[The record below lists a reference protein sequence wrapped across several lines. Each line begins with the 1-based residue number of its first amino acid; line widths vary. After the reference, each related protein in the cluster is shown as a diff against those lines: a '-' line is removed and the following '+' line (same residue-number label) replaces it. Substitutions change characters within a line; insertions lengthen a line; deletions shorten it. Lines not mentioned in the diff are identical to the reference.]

1 MYSSLL
7 PLASFPALAYA
18 ARREIPFCWRYSI
31 MLVLT
36 QLALTPVGVAFLLSR
51 SPSEVAAAAAAVFV
65 PFCMV
70 KLVQSSLDFG
80 MSRIGG
86 GGGGEQMQAAAAGA
100 EANCKIVRD
109 ATDTVILGALQPH
122 TPCMLRLLERHRL
135 KSKFEAA
142 FPFISEA
149 GRSSECVIAV
159 MLLAGAASGFIGSV
173 VGTSSPPQLFAF
185 TYLDLTKGAATPS
198 APARAH

>member
-70 KLVQSSLDFG
+70 KLVHSSLAYG

-86 GGGGEQMQAAAAGA
+86 GG
-100 EANCKIVRD
+100 R
-109 ATDTVILGALQPH
+109 
-122 TPCMLRLLERHRL
+122 
-135 KSKFEAA
+135 
-142 FPFISEA
+142 
-149 GRSSECVIAV
+149 
-159 MLLAGAASGFIGSV
+159 
-173 VGTSSPPQLFAF
+173 
-185 TYLDLTKGAATPS
+185 YKGAVEKCY
-198 APARAH
+198 APHILSSRENPGEDR